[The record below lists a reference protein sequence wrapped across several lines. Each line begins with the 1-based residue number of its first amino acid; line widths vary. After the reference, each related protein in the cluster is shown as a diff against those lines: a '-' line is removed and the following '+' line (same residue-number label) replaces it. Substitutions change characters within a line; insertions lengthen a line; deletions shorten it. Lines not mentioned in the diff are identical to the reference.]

1 MLKLYNSL
9 TKKLEDVKVNK
20 NDVRI
25 YLCGPTVQSS
35 PHLGHGRSAVVF
47 DFFVRYLK
55 YLNYSVLFV
64 RNVTDID
71 DKIIIKSQ
79 EKKISYRELGNS
91 VWNEFVSAHEN
102 LNCLVPDIEP
112 RATAYIPEIIKY
124 IQQLIDNGFGY
135 VTTSGVYYD
144 VSKFENYL
152 NLSGRSIEEVRTGTR
167 VETEDDKHRAED
179 FALWKFSKL
188 DEPSWKS
195 PWGEGRPGWHIECST
210 MISETLGQTIDFHCG
225 GIDLIFPHHENEIA
239 QSKGVDTN
247 EKFVNHWLHNGMLNL
262 SGKKMSKS
270 DGNIKLLNEYID
282 EYGGEAVRFFFLRA
296 HYRSPQEFNE
306 QLLEESRKT
315 LNNLAEFTNDVNAK
329 LSDDKIIDIFNS
341 CMNDDMNT
349 PKLLGE
355 IFQVIKNTT
364 SSNEEQT
371 IKIKQTVKYVF
382 EVLGFQLKSSK
393 KDIIEDKLLSEF
405 FEKYDIEFS
414 DIESAMTEFIKVR
427 EDLRSEKKY
436 AEADIMR
443 EDLLQIGLVINDG
456 ENVGWYWKNS

>member
-152 NLSGRSIEEVRTGTR
+152 NLSGRSIEEVITGTR

-225 GIDLIFPHHENEIA
+225 GIDLIFPH
-239 QSKGVDTN
+239 
-247 EKFVNHWLHNGMLNL
+247 
-262 SGKKMSKS
+262 
-270 DGNIKLLNEYID
+270 
-282 EYGGEAVRFFFLRA
+282 
-296 HYRSPQEFNE
+296 
-306 QLLEESRKT
+306 
-315 LNNLAEFTNDVNAK
+315 
-329 LSDDKIIDIFNS
+329 
-341 CMNDDMNT
+341 
-349 PKLLGE
+349 
-355 IFQVIKNTT
+355 
-364 SSNEEQT
+364 
-371 IKIKQTVKYVF
+371 
-382 EVLGFQLKSSK
+382 
-393 KDIIEDKLLSEF
+393 
-405 FEKYDIEFS
+405 
-414 DIESAMTEFIKVR
+414 
-427 EDLRSEKKY
+427 
-436 AEADIMR
+436 
-443 EDLLQIGLVINDG
+443 
-456 ENVGWYWKNS
+456 